1 MVGKISFSGA
11 GISFK
16 FLIVSAS
23 AIIAIFAVL
32 LTWFWNLQTEHIMEQ
47 VRKQAVILYKQIILT
62 RHWVSENNGILVQ
75 KTEHMGSNPYL
86 MEPDVMTPDGVTYTK
101 VTPSILTTLLSQ
113 KAQTSDLYWF
123 RLTNNT
129 YLNPKNAPDEIEKKA
144 LTIFNT
150 NGSEGIFETDV
161 VNGKPT
167 LRYLAPVF
175 VTSDCVQC
183 HAEQAGKV
191 GDIGGCLSVFVPI
204 EGAQA
209 AIKKNSIVVFGG
221 GMGLAMSLVGLLY
234 IISRSLVFKRIGEIH
249 NAISLIDVNRGI
261 LSVNHSGDELKEIS
275 DFCYM
280 LDKKLRSEHDELELR
295 IKEATQDLSL
305 TKDRLETANKEL
317 EILNKAK
324 TDFFSDISHE
334 LRTPLTAIKGAADI
348 ISRKY
353 PSESPQYVEIIRRN
367 TDHLTKLVVDFLDY
381 SKIETGHLELD
392 LKEYSIRDIIDEA
405 LKSSESEA
413 SRKSVIFVND
423 ADDIRFC
430 FDSTRMFQVMTNL
443 LSNAVRFSPENGKI
457 TLTAEKT
464 GEGQVKV
471 VVEDQ
476 GPGVPREHQ
485 DDIFRKFYQIMDE
498 KGYSFHKGSSGIGLA
513 ICKGLIEAHGGRIWV
528 ESKSSQGARFVLQIP
543 MRQPR

>member
-1 MVGKISFSGA
+1 
-11 GISFK
+11 
-16 FLIVSAS
+16 
-23 AIIAIFAVL
+23 
-32 LTWFWNLQTEHIMEQ
+32 
-47 VRKQAVILYKQIILT
+47 
-62 RHWVSENNGILVQ
+62 
-75 KTEHMGSNPYL
+75 
-86 MEPDVMTPDGVTYTK
+86 
-101 VTPSILTTLLSQ
+101 
-113 KAQTSDLYWF
+113 
-123 RLTNNT
+123 
-129 YLNPKNAPDEIEKKA
+129 
-144 LTIFNT
+144 
-150 NGSEGIFETDV
+150 
-161 VNGKPT
+161 
-167 LRYLAPVF
+167 
-175 VTSDCVQC
+175 
-183 HAEQAGKV
+183 
-191 GDIGGCLSVFVPI
+191 
-204 EGAQA
+204 
-209 AIKKNSIVVFGG
+209 
-221 GMGLAMSLVGLLY
+221 MGLAMSLVGLLY

-413 SRKSVIFVND
+413 SRKSVIFVNN